1 MLFSLEKRKIRWKL
15 IYVHKYLGEGC
26 TEDGVRLFSV
36 VPSDRIRD
44 NRHKLK
50 HSRFSLNIGK
60 HFLYCEGG
68 QAHVAQGVCRVFL
81 FGDFKSHLDLVLD
94 YWL

>member
-26 TEDGVRLFSV
+26 EEDGVRLFSV
-36 VPSDRIRD
+36 MPSDRIRD

-50 HSRFSLNIGK
+50 HSRFSLNTGK
-60 HFLYCEGG
+60 HFFTVK
-68 QAHVAQGVCRVFL
+68 VARHMLPRESVESSSL
-81 FGDFKSHLDLVLD
+81 EISKAT
-94 YWL
+94 